1 MKITIMALFIVIAVA
16 CQPEALSPTEWYEY
30 NRPVYVQHVPDR
42 SECDRHYHLYQMV
55 IDAQAEVQSRS
66 KSELSRLQDAM
77 GPSATAGPGAAYNR
91 AHQAHSGWSQTFD
104 EWAKDTLTNQ
114 TGWGTGGLAYCGGR
128 LDAFRNPS
136 VCSSA
141 LSQTPEDGNFYY
153 YYGAIEYCL
162 AR

>member
-66 KSELSRLQDAM
+66 ESELSRLQDAM

-104 EWAKDTLTNQ
+104 EWPKI
-114 TGWGTGGLAYCGGR
+114 
-128 LDAFRNPS
+128 P
-136 VCSSA
+136 
-141 LSQTPEDGNFYY
+141 
-153 YYGAIEYCL
+153 
-162 AR
+162 